1 MVRNQV
7 YEKFKNLMPFYG
19 DKTKKWYTNGKNSII
34 VVLDTGQQYV
44 FTVFSENN
52 WQFET
57 IDRFFKRTR
66 ESKKGVQ
73 RM

>member
-1 MVRNQV
+1 MIHNRV
-7 YEKFKNLMPFYG
+7 YEKFKELMPFYG
-19 DKTKKWYTNGKNSII
+19 YRTKKWFTNGKDSII

-44 FTVFSENN
+44 FTVFSDNN

>member
-1 MVRNQV
+1 MVHNQV

-19 DKTKKWYTNGKNSII
+19 DKTKKWYTNGKNSIR

-57 IDRFFKRTR
+57 LDRFLKRMK
-66 ESKKGVQ
+66 ELKKGVQ
-73 RM
+73 GM